1 MSKLGRKKNGK
12 DTYKPSVVSTRL
24 EWEEYERLRDTVEK
38 LGMTTSEYLRYLILN
53 KKQPKVNINKI
64 IKKCE
69 GLKQVAREINA
80 IGINL
85 NQIARYANKKREIDV
100 AILEKLTKI
109 EEELNYLLYTF
120 QKWIEEQLYVDTF
133 TTKRESDKE
142 QD

>member
-85 NQIARYANKKREIDV
+85 NQIARYTNKKREIDMAV
-100 AILEKLTKI
+100 LEKLVRI
-109 EEELNYLLYTF
+109 EEELNRLLYSIQTWLKR
-120 QKWIEEQLYVDTF
+120 QVEDADTLATEQEYN
-133 TTKRESDKE
+133 
-142 QD
+142 Q

>member
-85 NQIARYANKKREIDV
+85 NQIARYTNKKREIDMAV
-100 AILEKLTKI
+100 LEKLVRI
-109 EEELNYLLYTF
+109 EEELNRLLYSIQT
-120 QKWIEEQLYVDTF
+120 
-133 TTKRESDKE
+133 
-142 QD
+142 

>member
-12 DTYKPSVVSTRL
+12 DTYKPAVVSTRL

-85 NQIARYANKKREIDV
+85 NQIARYTNKKREIDMAV
-100 AILEKLTKI
+100 LEKLVRI
-109 EEELNYLLYTF
+109 EEELNRLLYSIQTWLKR
-120 QKWIEEQLYVDTF
+120 QVEDADTLATEQEYN
-133 TTKRESDKE
+133 
-142 QD
+142 Q